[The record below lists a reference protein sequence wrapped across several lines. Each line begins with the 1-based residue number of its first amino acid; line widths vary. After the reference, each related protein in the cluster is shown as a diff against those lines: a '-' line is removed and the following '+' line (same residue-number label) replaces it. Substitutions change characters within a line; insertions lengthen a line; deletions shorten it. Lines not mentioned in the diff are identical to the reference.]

1 MKKALKLVSFLAVIT
16 VILAMFVGCSQ
27 EGGSHEGGSQDGD
40 SQRNELVSGR
50 FIIVREGMSN
60 EEKELLYEYPTRII
74 FNGDGTGYY
83 PINSG
88 RADVIISYTVD
99 DNGYVTVYNNQIKDG
114 NTMTPVVQINGKDSY
129 PKMSGYLQGNVY
141 ILEHVNLKYEKD
153 S

>member
-1 MKKALKLVSFLAVIT
+1 MKKALKLVSFVAVIA
-16 VILAMFVGCSQ
+16 VILTMFVGCSQ
-27 EGGSHEGGSQDGD
+27 EGGSQEGG

-50 FIIVREGMSN
+50 FVIVREGMSN
-60 EEKELLYEYPTRII
+60 EEKKLLYEYPTRII
-74 FNGDGTGYY
+74 FNGDGTGSY

-99 DNGYVTVYNNQIKDG
+99 DNGYVDVYNNQIKAG
-114 NTMTPVVQINGKDSY
+114 NTRTPVTQIDGQDSY

-141 ILEHVNLKYEKD
+141 ILEHVNLKYEKV